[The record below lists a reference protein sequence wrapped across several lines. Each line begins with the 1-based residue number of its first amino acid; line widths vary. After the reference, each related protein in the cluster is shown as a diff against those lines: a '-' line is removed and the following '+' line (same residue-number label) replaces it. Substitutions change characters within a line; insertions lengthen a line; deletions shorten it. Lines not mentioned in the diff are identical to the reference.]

1 MINVSTNLRKPKFE
15 LVSLSSLEGQ
25 SERTETTEVNTQDRR
40 SLGGGPRGTWSPN
53 FLTTNVFYC

>member
-1 MINVSTNLRKPKFE
+1 MINVSTNLRKPKLE

-40 SLGGGPRGTWSPN
+40 SLGEGGGPRGGLVP
-53 FLTTNVFYC
+53 